1 MGAARARS
9 GRAAAGGGGER
20 RDAAARGGRA
30 PAARRAT
37 LQTQTQTPN
46 RRDAASHHRR
56 HGARAR
62 RYPPTAASASFFEPL
77 APPSTASLRIPRERP
92 PDAREGRVCVRSSAC
107 VRVCAL
113 AETRATNAA
122 RSDHRAWPQTDFHQP
137 HPAKSRGR
145 RSFGGNDAPRT
156 PRLSLLVRLSSHKIP
171 KFARDTYLA
180 NIPRPR
186 DEWDTRDC
194 EIPRFKNPDFSR
206 VHFSRDAF
214 VARRSRRIIVCSAV
228 QMQSVSVLHAIPP
241 VVRP

>member
-1 MGAARARS
+1 MARRLANDGRDASVGADATRRLRARARRAR
-9 GRAAAGGGGER
+9 RAAAGGGGER

-62 RYPPTAASASFFEPL
+62 RYPPTAASACFFEPL

-145 RSFGGNDAPRT
+145 RSFGGNDAPPHAT
-156 PRLSLLVRLSSHKIP
+156 SLFTGK
-171 KFARDTYLA
+171 
-180 NIPRPR
+180 
-186 DEWDTRDC
+186 
-194 EIPRFKNPDFSR
+194 
-206 VHFSRDAF
+206 
-214 VARRSRRIIVCSAV
+214 AV
-228 QMQSVSVLHAIPP
+228 QSQNSE
-241 VVRP
+241 VRPGYVSREYPPPTRRMGHS